1 MNYALN
7 EYQITCPYCWEVY
20 SLVLETEAST
30 VELIEDCQICCH
42 PIQLRMETA
51 FDEEVILHAERAM

>member
-1 MNYALN
+1 MSYALN
-7 EYQITCPYCWEVY
+7 EYQLTCPYCWEVY
-20 SLVLETEAST
+20 SLVMESEADT

-51 FDEEVILHAERAM
+51 KDGQVILHAERAM